1 MINDQS
7 VLQGIPDNV
16 TISDLSKYIVRTNRN
31 YDLPIIV
38 SAYEFAFQAHGDQK
52 RSSGE
57 PYIVHP
63 LSVAWILVS
72 LGMDTECVCA
82 GLLHDVVEDTGHTL
96 DDICKLFGQNIAQL
110 VDGVTKLVQMK
121 QMVLNKEEQQME
133 SVRKMLFAMSKDI
146 RIIIIKLAAR
156 LHNMRPLHFLPP
168 EKRSR
173 ISKETL
179 NVYAPMADQLGIWK
193 I

>member
-121 QMVLNKEEQQME
+121 QMVEREIIYKKLYPRRRTLVKRN
-133 SVRKMLFAMSKDI
+133 RKITMY
-146 RIIIIKLAAR
+146 
-156 LHNMRPLHFLPP
+156 HTEPCQRP
-168 EKRSR
+168 RNS
-173 ISKETL
+173 
-179 NVYAPMADQLGIWK
+179 
-193 I
+193 

>member
-72 LGMDTECVCA
+72 ITLFQNRIAVRTIAVA
-82 GLLHDVVEDTGHTL
+82 G
-96 DDICKLFGQNIAQL
+96 IA
-110 VDGVTKLVQMK
+110 GFC
-121 QMVLNKEEQQME
+121 
-133 SVRKMLFAMSKDI
+133 SI
-146 RIIIIKLAAR
+146 R
-156 LHNMRPLHFLPP
+156 F
-168 EKRSR
+168 
-173 ISKETL
+173 
-179 NVYAPMADQLGIWK
+179 
-193 I
+193 

>member
-1 MINDQS
+1 MMNDQS

-63 LSVAWILVS
+63 LSVAWYLWEWTPNVS
-72 LGMDTECVCA
+72 VPDCCM
-82 GLLHDVVEDTGHTL
+82 
-96 DDICKLFGQNIAQL
+96 
-110 VDGVTKLVQMK
+110 
-121 QMVLNKEEQQME
+121 
-133 SVRKMLFAMSKDI
+133 ML
-146 RIIIIKLAAR
+146 
-156 LHNMRPLHFLPP
+156 
-168 EKRSR
+168 
-173 ISKETL
+173 
-179 NVYAPMADQLGIWK
+179 
-193 I
+193 

>member
-57 PYIVHP
+57 PYRTSAFSRLDSGI
-63 LSVAWILVS
+63 S
-72 LGMDTECVCA
+72 GN
-82 GLLHDVVEDTGHTL
+82 GHRMCL
-96 DDICKLFGQNIAQL
+96 CRIA
-110 VDGVTKLVQMK
+110 
-121 QMVLNKEEQQME
+121 
-133 SVRKMLFAMSKDI
+133 A
-146 RIIIIKLAAR
+146 
-156 LHNMRPLHFLPP
+156 
-168 EKRSR
+168 
-173 ISKETL
+173 
-179 NVYAPMADQLGIWK
+179 
-193 I
+193 

>member
-121 QMVLNKEEQQME
+121 QMVLNKEEQRYPNHYHQAG
-133 SVRKMLFAMSKDI
+133 RPPAQYADAALFTAGKAKPNFQGNSQCLCTDG
-146 RIIIIKLAAR
+146 
-156 LHNMRPLHFLPP
+156 RPVGHLENQRRAFRPCDYV
-168 EKRSR
+168 S
-173 ISKETL
+173 
-179 NVYAPMADQLGIWK
+179 
-193 I
+193 

>member
-96 DDICKLFGQNIAQL
+96 DDICKLFGQNIGSEQGRTA
-110 VDGVTKLVQMK
+110 DG
-121 QMVLNKEEQQME
+121 
-133 SVRKMLFAMSKDI
+133 
-146 RIIIIKLAAR
+146 
-156 LHNMRPLHFLPP
+156 
-168 EKRSR
+168 KRSENAVCDVER
-173 ISKETL
+173 YP
-179 NVYAPMADQLGIWK
+179 NHYHQAGRPPAQYADAALFTAGKAKPNFQGNSQCLCTDGRPVGHLENQRRAFRPCDYVS
-193 I
+193 